1 MLLIRYLFPFCRML
15 KIKCS
20 FCFTS
25 GKRFVTLTIAFHLSR
40 CPLSLW
46 TKIRWWLT
54 ISLQEKGRVGT
65 NIEWPELKPC
75 LYKRR

>member
-1 MLLIRYLFPFCRML
+1 MLLIRYLFPLCRML

-25 GKRFVTLTIAFHLSR
+25 GKRFVTLTITFHLPR
-40 CPLSLW
+40 CSFHYGLRFGGGLP
-46 TKIRWWLT
+46 
-54 ISLQEKGRVGT
+54 SLQEKGKVGT